1 MTLPSDLQLV
11 RFDDGGWRLYAPT
24 ADPSCD
30 TPLARGLSYGKN
42 PHTGEYMRPD
52 VHDYGKALEALA
64 KQEQAQ
70 AKQEQAQAAAPLAI
84 TASWTEAGI
93 IYHAMEDGRV
103 WRWFAGEWHCDT
115 DPLPEFA
122 WRADTAAGGAL

>member
-1 MTLPSDLQLV
+1 MTKASDLQLV

-30 TPLARGLSYGKN
+30 TPLARGLSGGKN

-52 VHDYGKALEALA
+52 FHDYGKALEALA

-70 AKQEQAQAAAPLAI
+70 AAAPLAI
-84 TASWTEAGI
+84 TASWSEAGI
-93 IYHAMEDGRV
+93 IYHAMSDGRV
-103 WRWFAGEWHCDT
+103 WRWFAGAWHCDT
-115 DPLPEFA
+115 APLPESA